1 MPRNRFRTPRR
12 RKTDGRIDGAS
23 PTRENRGKTAHG
35 TRLAL
40 LHAQAR
46 TCEDTMSEAHRPD
59 ERNARERAP
68 ARAQALAM
76 RLFLF
81 AVGFLT
87 APFAAAQ
94 ASPLDEAAT
103 RAIELVRALPQPD
116 GARLEVEALPFDAR
130 VSVVPCTRD
139 LVAELVGKR
148 LAGARASVRVR
159 CTDPQN
165 PWSVAVALRV
175 SLYAQVL
182 VAKRALVR
190 GDVVDAGTTELA
202 ERDVLALGYGHIEDP
217 ARYLGSKVT
226 RPVQEGAALPPS
238 AIAEPLLVE
247 RGGTV
252 TLLARGPAIDVRAA
266 GVALEDGAAGAR
278 VRVKN
283 TSSGRTVDGV
293 VDGPGVVA
301 IGR

>member
-1 MPRNRFRTPRR
+1 MN
-12 RKTDGRIDGAS
+12 D
-23 PTRENRGKTAHG
+23 
-35 TRLAL
+35 
-40 LHAQAR
+40 
-46 TCEDTMSEAHRPD
+46 AHRPTF
-59 ERNARERAP
+59 RNACKRAH
-68 ARAQALAM
+68 ARVTRAM
-76 RLFLF
+76 RSFAC

-87 APFAAAQ
+87 AAVAAPGAIAQ
-94 ASPLDEAAT
+94 ESPAPLDEAAT
-103 RAIELVRALPQPD
+103 RAIELVHALPQPA
-116 GARLEVEALPFDAR
+116 GARLDVEALPFDAR
-130 VSVVPCTRD
+130 VSVAPCTRD

-159 CTDPQN
+159 CTDPDN

-175 SLYAQVL
+175 SLYAPVL

-190 GDVVDAGTTELA
+190 GDVIDADTTELA
-202 ERDVLALGYGHIEDP
+202 ERDVLALGYGHIGDP
-217 ARYLGSKVT
+217 SRYLGAKVT
-226 RPVQEGAALPPS
+226 RPVQQGAALPPA

-278 VRVKN
+278 VRVRN